1 VKEGRIEESNARMTR
16 ALVEY
21 TRRQGK
27 NPAELVAGLGVTI
40 EELEDV
46 RNWFP
51 LELIRELFWRLRQVT
66 GDPESVYKA
75 GKHTIEVWPSF
86 GVMEQT
92 ISVLARLGSLEML
105 YRRIPQL
112 ATFMTRA
119 YRYRILYLEPGH
131 ATIEQYAIPPHP
143 IFHDSCNYFRG
154 LLEAIPTLGGWKEA
168 AVREERC
175 MVRIDQLE
183 RFDGKA
189 FEVKDGRVYERDTH
203 RGERKELGHL
213 NQDGTFFWDGT
224 VFGSDACVFNVSWK
238 EPLGWGRRFRSYFF
252 HKPEEYQGLIDALE
266 KSNLLLEE
274 SHQELNQTTRE
285 LLESKTELEKSLD
298 EGEYLRSYLESILDS
313 TNASIIVVNQEGKV
327 EAVNRETQRATGYS
341 REEML
346 NKDVS
351 DFIRLF
357 LVTDGEPTIRHYIQ
371 GLFEGRERDSF
382 ELQFRTKGGEVRHG
396 LFNTAWVDKG
406 KNRGR
411 SLILVGMDITQMKA
425 LEQQV
430 IQTEKLASLGTLAAG
445 IAHDLNNPLTII
457 SADAQLLKSRVGE
470 KDMEKVNRILEG
482 VERIRVLVRDL
493 TTYARFD
500 VAGKEWVDLNQLI
513 ERSFLLLHYEI
524 RKGGFELV
532 LDLSTQNPRVFG
544 NLSALE
550 QVVVNLILNSIQ
562 AMIGK
567 TGKILVKTCIRPN
580 GWVEFRVEDQGVGI
594 SEENM
599 TKVFE
604 PFFSTKKGGTGLG
617 LSNVLR
623 IVNEHQGK
631 VKVESRVGVGTTSIV
646 VFPGEQEI
654 KKS

>member
-1 VKEGRIEESNARMTR
+1 MKAGRIEEINARMTR
-16 ALVEY
+16 ALIEY

-40 EELEDV
+40 EELQDV

-51 LELIRELFWRLRQVT
+51 LELVREMFWRLRQIT
-66 GDPESVYKA
+66 GDPDSVYKA
-75 GKHTIEVWPSF
+75 GKFTVEIWPSF
-86 GVMEQT
+86 GVMEQAT
-92 ISVLARLGSLEML
+92 SVLARLGSMEML

-112 ATFMTRA
+112 AIFVTRV

-131 ATIEQYAIPPHP
+131 ATIEQYTIPPHP
-143 IFHDSCNYFRG
+143 LIHDSCNYFRG

-168 AVREERC
+168 VVREERC
-175 MVRIDQLE
+175 MVPIGKLE
-183 RFDGKA
+183 RFDGKV
-189 FEVKDGRVYERDTH
+189 FEAQDGRVYERDIH
-203 RGERKELGHL
+203 RAERQELGPL

-224 VFGSDACVFNVSWK
+224 VFGSEACVFNVSWK
-238 EPLGWGRRFRSYFF
+238 KSLGWRQRLRRYFF
-252 HKPEEYQGLIDALE
+252 NQPQEYQGLIDALE

-274 SHQELNQTTRE
+274 SHRELDRTTRE

-346 NKDVS
+346 HKDVS
-351 DFIRLF
+351 DFIKLF

-382 ELQFRTKGGEVRHG
+382 ELQFRTKQGEVRHG
-396 LFNTAWVDKG
+396 LFNTAWVEKG

-411 SLILVGMDITQMKA
+411 SLILVGMDITQMKV

-430 IQTEKLASLGTLAAG
+430 IQAEKLASLGTLAAG

-482 VERIRVLVRDL
+482 VERIRVLARDL

-532 LDLSTQNPRVFG
+532 LELSPQNPRVFG

-562 AMIGK
+562 AMTGK
-567 TGKILVKTCIRPN
+567 TGKILVKTGIRPD
-580 GWVEFRVEDQGVGI
+580 GGVEFRVEDQGVGI
-594 SEENM
+594 SEDNLPR
-599 TKVFE
+599 VFE

-631 VKVESRVGVGTTSIV
+631 VKVESRVGVGTTFIL
-646 VFPGEQEI
+646 VFPGEEEI
-654 KKS
+654 K